1 MSDLFELFIDSGIN
15 IFSNINIIY
24 HIVVYIFNVEKIFLT
39 TFSAVYVTIIFSR
52 NISYSMSLFMVALGE
67 HAFLIT
73 LQWKLS
79 SFLSQ
84 LVYVMS

>member
-1 MSDLFELFIDSGIN
+1 MFTDSGIN
-15 IFSNINIIY
+15 ISNINIIY
-24 HIVVYIFNVEKIFLT
+24 RTVLYIFNVEKIFLT
-39 TFSAVYVTIIFSR
+39 TFSAVYVAIIFSR
-52 NISYSMSLFMVALGE
+52 NISFSMSLFMVALDE

-73 LQWKLS
+73 LRWKLP